1 MADKRFWD
9 KRVIGIKTLVTEQ
22 EMAELKAA
30 AERASV
36 RLAAYVRMA
45 ALKETRRETAK
56 EAARAA

>member
-1 MADKRFWD
+1 MVDKGFRDKRLM
-9 KRVIGIKTLVTEQ
+9 GIKTLVTEQ

-45 ALKETRRETAK
+45 ALKETRREAAK
-56 EAARAA
+56 DAARAA